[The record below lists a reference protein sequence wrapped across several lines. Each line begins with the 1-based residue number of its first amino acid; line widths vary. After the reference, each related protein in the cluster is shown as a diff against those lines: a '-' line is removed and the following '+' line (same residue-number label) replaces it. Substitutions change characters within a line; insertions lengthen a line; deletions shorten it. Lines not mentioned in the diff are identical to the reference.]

1 MYRVISVPCYEQKGN
16 SMDIA
21 LLAAADMI
29 RWNVTY
35 GLRLQPV
42 DLQSVESVL
51 LNLETN
57 DTE

>member
-1 MYRVISVPCYEQKGN
+1 
-16 SMDIA
+16 MDIA